1 MYLQD
6 DTSLRRYYLLYRLSH
21 FNLRKINEVDVSM
34 TDTVLAEQLF
44 SDLGN
49 VTLQHFDLTQI
60 LGLLPDVR
68 RKQVCLF
75 VERDVMLCGV
85 TLC

>member
-1 MYLQD
+1 
-6 DTSLRRYYLLYRLSH
+6 
-21 FNLRKINEVDVSM
+21 M